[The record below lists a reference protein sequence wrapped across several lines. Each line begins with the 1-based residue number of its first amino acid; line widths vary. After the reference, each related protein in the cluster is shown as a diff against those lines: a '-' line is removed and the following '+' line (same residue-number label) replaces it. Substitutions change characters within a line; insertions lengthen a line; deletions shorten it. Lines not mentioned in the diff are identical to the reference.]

1 VAETMI
7 KIDTFLIILVI
18 ILSFLGLI
26 NFFSASFYFSL
37 KNFNDPYFY
46 FKKFFLRITLLGTIL
61 FLLGN
66 ILAKNIFRY
75 KKLLIFLF
83 FLFYFS
89 IFLGFLPQFRLAQ
102 VTAFRWVNLGF
113 VSFQPSE
120 IIKPLAILF
129 FIFLFSGLKKFSL
142 IQKIFVFVL
151 FSLILLLPIYF
162 QPSLSNVLIIF
173 TSTLIVFANYLK
185 STKEIIFSCLVFL
198 ILALIL
204 VLIGNFWSY
213 RKERFLSFLTKGKVY
228 EEKYFQVEQSISAV
242 SSGGLFGKG
251 LGKSEIKIIGLPQ
264 MLTDSIFAIYAEET
278 GFFGSLILILLF
290 FLLISTIILIGAKSE
305 DWQRPFALAIAFWL
319 FLQTF
324 LHISSNTGFF
334 IPTGVI
340 LPFFSYGPSGQLA
353 IYFSL
358 GLLSRNE

>member
-1 VAETMI
+1 MI
-7 KIDTFLIILVI
+7 KIDKFLLILVI
-18 ILSFLGLI
+18 VLSFLGLV
-26 NFFSASFYFSL
+26 NFFSASSYFSL
-37 KNFNDPYFY
+37 KNFNDSYFY
-46 FKKFFLRITLLGTIL
+46 FQKFFIRITLLGTIL

-66 ILAKNIFRY
+66 LLAKNLFRY

-89 IFLGFLPQFRLAQ
+89 IFLGFLPSFRFSEAS
-102 VTAFRWVNLGF
+102 AFRWVNLGF
-113 VSFQPSE
+113 ISFQPSE

-151 FSLILLLPIYF
+151 FSLILLLPIYL

-173 TSTLIVFANYLK
+173 TSTLFVFVNYLK
-185 STKEIIFSCLVFL
+185 STKEIIFSGLVFL
-198 ILALIL
+198 ILVLIL

-228 EEKYFQVEQSISAV
+228 EAKYFQVEQSISAV

-251 LGKSEIKIIGLPQ
+251 LGKSEVKIIGLPQ

-278 GFFGSLILILLF
+278 GFFGSLILIILF
-290 FLLISTIILIGAKSE
+290 FLLISRIILIGAKSE
-305 DWQRPFALAIAFWL
+305 DWQKPFSFALSFWL

-324 LHISSNTGFF
+324 LHISSNIGLFV
-334 IPTGVI
+334 PTGVI

-358 GLLSRNE
+358 GLISRNE

>member
-1 VAETMI
+1 MI
-7 KIDTFLIILVI
+7 KIDKFLLTLVI
-18 ILSFLGLI
+18 ILSFLGLV
-26 NFFSASFYFSL
+26 NFFSASSYFSL

-46 FKKFFLRITLLGTIL
+46 FQKFFLRITLLGTIL

-66 ILAKNIFRY
+66 FLAKNLFRY

-89 IFLGFLPQFRLAQ
+89 IFLGFLPSFRLSEAS
-102 VTAFRWVNLGF
+102 AFRWVNLGF
-113 VSFQPSE
+113 ISFQPSE

-142 IQKIFVFVL
+142 IQKIFILVL
-151 FSLILLLPIYF
+151 FSLILLLPIYL

-173 TSTLIVFANYLK
+173 SGILVVFINYLK
-185 STKEIIFSCLVFL
+185 SFKEIIFSGLVFL
-198 ILALIL
+198 VLALIL

-228 EEKYFQVEQSISAV
+228 EERYFQVEQSISAV

-264 MLTDSIFAIYAEET
+264 MLTDSIFTIYAEET
-278 GFFGSLILILLF
+278 GFFGSLILISLF
-290 FLLISTIILIGAKSE
+290 FLLISMIIFIGAKSE
-305 DWQRPFALAIAFWL
+305 DWQKPFSFALAFWL
-319 FLQTF
+319 FLQAF
-324 LHISSNTGFF
+324 LHLSSNTGLFV
-334 IPTGVI
+334 PTGVI

-358 GLLSRNE
+358 GLISRNE

>member
-1 VAETMI
+1 MI
-7 KIDTFLIILVI
+7 KIDKLLLILVI
-18 ILSFLGLI
+18 ILSFLGLV
-26 NFFSASFYFSL
+26 NFFSVSSYFSL
-37 KNFNDPYFY
+37 KNFGDQYFY
-46 FKKFFLRITLLGTIL
+46 FKRFFLRITLLGTIL

-66 ILAKNIFRY
+66 FLAKNLFRY

-89 IFLGFLPQFRLAQ
+89 IFLGFLPSFRFSEAS
-102 VTAFRWVNLGF
+102 AFRWVNLGF
-113 VSFQPSE
+113 ISFQPSE

-129 FIFLFSGLKKFSL
+129 FVFLFSGLKKFSL
-142 IQKIFVFVL
+142 TQKIFIFVIA
-151 FSLILLLPIYF
+151 SLILLLPIYF

-173 TSTLIVFANYLK
+173 SSTLIVFVSYLR
-185 STKEIIFSCLVFL
+185 STKEIIFSGLVFL
-198 ILALIL
+198 VLVMVL
-204 VLIGNFWSY
+204 VLIGNFWGY
-213 RKERFLSFLTKGKVY
+213 RKERILSFLTKGKVY
-228 EEKYFQVEQSISAV
+228 EEKYFQVAESISGV

-251 LGKSEIKIIGLPQ
+251 LGKSETKIIGIPQ

-278 GFFGSLILILLF
+278 GFFGSLTLIILF
-290 FLLISTIILIGAKSE
+290 FLLISRIIFLGAMNE
-305 DWQRPFALAIAFWL
+305 GWQRPFSLSFTFWL

-324 LHISSNTGFF
+324 LHISSNTGLF

-358 GLLSRNE
+358 GLISRNE

>member
-1 VAETMI
+1 MI
-7 KIDTFLIILVI
+7 KIDKFLLILVI

-26 NFFSASFYFSL
+26 NFFSASSYFSL
-37 KNFNDPYFY
+37 ENFNDSYFY
-46 FKKFFLRITLLGTIL
+46 FQRFFLRITLLGAIL

-66 ILAKNIFRY
+66 LLAKNLFRY

-89 IFLGFLPQFRLAQ
+89 IFLGFLPPFRLSEAS
-102 VTAFRWVNLGF
+102 AFRWVNLGF
-113 VSFQPSE
+113 ISFQPSE

-142 IQKIFVFVL
+142 IQKVSVFVL

-173 TSTLIVFANYLK
+173 TSTLFVFVNYLK
-185 STKEIIFSCLVFL
+185 STKEIIFSGLVFL
-198 ILALIL
+198 ILVLIL

-228 EEKYFQVEQSISAV
+228 EAKYFQVEQSISAV

-278 GFFGSLILILLF
+278 GFFGSLILIILF
-290 FLLISTIILIGAKSE
+290 FLLISRIIFIGAKNE
-305 DWQRPFALAIAFWL
+305 DWQRPFAFAFAFWL

-324 LHISSNTGFF
+324 LHISSNTGLFV
-334 IPTGVI
+334 PTGVI

-358 GLLSRNE
+358 GLISRNE